1 MTVARISLLLAATSA
16 LALAACQAP
25 LPGQTTQQTQQ
36 GALVGAGLGALAG
49 ALTGDDTD
57 ERLRN
62 AAIGAVA
69 VGAIGATIGANLDRQ
84 EAELR
89 NELGGNVGL
98 TNTGSQLIVT
108 LPQDILFAVD
118 STAVSGA
125 SQGDLRTVAASLNR
139 YPDTTVNVIG
149 HTDNTGEAAYN
160 ADLSQRR
167 AQAVAAVL
175 VGAGVAQ
182 GRIATIGRGE
192 DVPVASNQTP
202 EGRAQNRRVEIVITP
217 RG

>member
-1 MTVARISLLLAATSA
+1 MAFARLPLLGAAASV

-25 LPGQTTQQTQQ
+25 LPGQTNQQTVQA
-36 GALVGAGLGALAG
+36 GLIGAGLGAAAG
-49 ALTGDDTD
+49 ALSGDDPD

-62 AAIGAVA
+62 AAIGAA
-69 VGAIGATIGANLDRQ
+69 AAGAIGATIGATLDRQ

-89 NELGGNVGL
+89 QELGGNVGI
-98 TNTGSQLIVT
+98 TNTGSQLVVT

-125 SQGDLRTVAASLNR
+125 SQGDLSTVAASLNR

-167 AQAVAAVL
+167 AQAVAQVL
-175 VGAGVAQ
+175 IGAGVS
-182 GRIATIGRGE
+182 GSRVATIGRGE
-192 DVPVASNQTP
+192 DQPVASNQTA
-202 EGRAQNRRVEIVITP
+202 EGRQQNRRVEIVITP
-217 RG
+217 RS